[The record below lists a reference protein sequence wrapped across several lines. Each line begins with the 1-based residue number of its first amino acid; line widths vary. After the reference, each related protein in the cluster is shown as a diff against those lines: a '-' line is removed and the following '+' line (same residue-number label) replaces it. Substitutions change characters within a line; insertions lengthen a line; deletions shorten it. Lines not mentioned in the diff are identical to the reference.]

1 MFKTEDLSDYFVL
14 QHLEIKCKLLSFI
27 RKAKEILKVV
37 IKGVHLKMSIDLL
50 RSELA
55 PYT

>member
-1 MFKTEDLSDYFVL
+1 MFKREDLADYFVL
-14 QHLEIKCKLLSFI
+14 QHLEIKGKLLSFI
-27 RKAKEILKVV
+27 RKAKDILNVV

>member
-1 MFKTEDLSDYFVL
+1 MFKREDLADYFVL
-14 QHLEIKCKLLSFI
+14 QHLEIKGKLLSFI
-27 RKAKEILKVV
+27 RKAKDILNVV

-50 RSELA
+50 RSALA